1 MLKKA
6 GKFLFTNRS
15 YTPVPFIVIM
25 FLFINPAPVS
35 LIVGLLIMAAG
46 EIIRIWA
53 VSYAGSE
60 TRTTGNV
67 GGSSL
72 VTQGPYSIVRNPL
85 YIGNVIIYLGVGIMS
100 MALFPYMQIIAFLY
114 FLFQYY
120 CIIINEEEYLFKTF
134 PDTYPVY
141 TKYVNRIIPYFRK
154 LPPEIISDKK
164 FDIKEGLKSE
174 KRTLASFSIIVI
186 LILVFYFLKI
196 KLLTV

>member
-15 YTPVPFIVIM
+15 YTPIPFIVIM
-25 FLFINPAPVS
+25 FLFINPSPLS
-35 LIVGLLIMAAG
+35 LLIGFIIMSGG

-53 VSYAGSE
+53 VGYAGSE
-60 TRTTGNV
+60 TRTTGSV

-85 YIGNVIIYLGVGIMS
+85 YIGNVVIYIGAGIMS

-120 CIIINEEEYLFKTF
+120 CIIINEEEYLFKSF

-141 TKYVNRIIPYFRK
+141 AKYVNRIIPSFNK

-164 FDIKEGLKSE
+164 FDLKEGFKSE
-174 KRTLASFSIIVI
+174 KRTLASFSIIII
-186 LILVFYFLKI
+186 LILLFYFLKI
-196 KLLTV
+196 KLLTT

>member
-1 MLKKA
+1 MLKKT

-25 FLFINPAPVS
+25 FLFINPNPLS
-35 LIVGLLIMAAG
+35 LLTGFAIMAAG

-60 TRTTGNV
+60 TRTTGTV

-72 VTQGPYSIVRNPL
+72 VTQGPYSLVRNPL
-85 YIGNVIIYLGVGIMS
+85 YAGNVLIYIGAGIMS

-120 CIIINEEEYLFKTF
+120 CIIINEEEYLYTAF
-134 PDTYPVY
+134 PDTYPEY
-141 TKYVNRIIPYFRK
+141 AEYVNRIFPSFKK
-154 LPPEIISDKK
+154 LPPELKSGKI
-164 FDIKEGLKSE
+164 FNLKEGLKSE

-186 LILVFYFLKI
+186 LILVFYFFKI
-196 KLLTV
+196 KLLSV

>member
-25 FLFINPAPVS
+25 FLFINPNPVS
-35 LIVGLLIMAAG
+35 LLAGFVIMASG

-60 TRTTGNV
+60 TRTTGAV
-67 GGSSL
+67 GGSVL

-85 YIGNVIIYLGVGIMS
+85 YAGNVLIYLGAGIMS

-120 CIIINEEEYLFKTF
+120 CIIINEEDYLYTAF

-141 TKYVNRIIPYFRK
+141 AEYVNRIIPSFKK
-154 LPPEIISDKK
+154 LPPEIKSDKI
-164 FDIKEGLKSE
+164 FSLGEGFKSE
-174 KRTLASFSIIVI
+174 KRTLTSFSVIVI
-186 LILVFYFLKI
+186 LILAFYFLKI
-196 KLLTV
+196 KLLSV